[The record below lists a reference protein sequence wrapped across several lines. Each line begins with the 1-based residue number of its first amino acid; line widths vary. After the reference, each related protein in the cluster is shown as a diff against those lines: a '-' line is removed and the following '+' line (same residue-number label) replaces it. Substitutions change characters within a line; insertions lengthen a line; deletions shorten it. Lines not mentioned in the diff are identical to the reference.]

1 MKRTF
6 LAAKIL
12 LLGFLFLMPGQ
23 AFSAGIPVFD
33 DANATQNT
41 IAAIESVNQTL
52 KQLEEYA
59 TQLQQYE
66 DQIKNSLAPAAYVW
80 SKAQQTIGKIQ
91 ALQGDL
97 MAIYSSAGNLDQY
110 LKKFGDVNYYK
121 DSAYFSEQSGGT
133 KGQREQLKDGEK
145 SGIELQKKSNEGLAK
160 TLQQQQDQMQADAD
174 ELRSLA
180 STAQTAQGRMEAI
193 QYGNQFASMQNGQLL
208 QLRATLQAMHQAEL
222 AKMQTEQD
230 VEARR
235 IAADEAAISG
245 SFSKVQEPAVPKFAK
260 K

>member
-1 MKRTF
+1 MKRTI

-12 LLGFLFLMPGQ
+12 LLGLLLLPAQ

-33 DANATQNT
+33 GANATQNT
-41 IAAIESVNQTL
+41 LTAIESVNQTL

-97 MAIYSSAGNLDQY
+97 MAIYSSASNLDQY
-110 LKKFGDVNYYK
+110 LKKFGDVSYYQ
-121 DSAYFSEQSGGT
+121 DSAYFNEQSGGT

-145 SGIELQKKSNEGLAK
+145 SGIELQKKSNESLAK
-160 TLQQQQDQMQADAD
+160 TLQQQQTQMQSDAE
-174 ELRSLA
+174 ELRALA
-180 STAQTAQGRMEAI
+180 GTAQTAQGRMEAI

-222 AKMQTEQD
+222 AKLQTEQD
-230 VEARR
+230 IEARR
-235 IAADEAAISG
+235 VAADEAAISG
-245 SFSKVQEPAVPKFAK
+245 SFSKVQEPAIPKFSRR
-260 K
+260 